1 MLVRKESFVMT
12 TINNIMNKHVI
23 TVRENDTIE
32 KCANLLTKHNV
43 SGLTVVDE
51 EGHVKGIIT
60 EGDVMRRSTKVQ
72 KSAYL
77 ELLGGIIYLDNPN
90 KFLEEVKKSMGL
102 FAHEVMTED
111 VITVHPE
118 TEIEQAASLLV
129 RKKIKRLPVLDEN
142 DKLIGIVAR
151 KDIMTHLFPHE

>member
-1 MLVRKESFVMT
+1 MT
-12 TINNIMNKHVI
+12 TINHIMTKDVI
-23 TVRENDTIE
+23 TVHENDTIE
-32 KCANLLTKHNV
+32 KCANLLTTHNL
-43 SGLTVVDE
+43 SGLPVVDE

-60 EGDVMRRSTKVQ
+60 EGDLIRRSTKVQ
-72 KSAYL
+72 TPAYL

-118 TEIEQAASLLV
+118 TEIEQAASILV

>member
-1 MLVRKESFVMT
+1 MLYRQESFVMT
-12 TINNIMNKHVI
+12 TINHIMTKDVI
-23 TVRENDTIE
+23 TVHENDTIE
-32 KCANLLTKHNV
+32 KCANLLTTHHL
-43 SGLTVVDE
+43 SGLPVVDE

-60 EGDVMRRSTKVQ
+60 EGDLIRRSTKVQ
-72 KSAYL
+72 TPAYL

-90 KFLEEVKKSMGL
+90 KFLDEVKKSMGL

-111 VITVHPE
+111 VITVLPE
-118 TEIEQAASLLV
+118 TEVEQAANLLV

-151 KDIMTHLFPHE
+151 KDIMTHLFHNE